1 MSQRLFSTR
10 NIRGLRWAPIFGLC
24 ALLLTG
30 YLAVGAAQAGAPKHA
45 TLKVPSQYSTIQ
57 GAIDAAHAGDTI
69 LVGAG
74 TYTESLVVNTSVTIL
89 GAGPSKTLLQGP
101 LGSNVVVSIGN
112 GATVRFSGFTVTTAN
127 LLYADA
133 IFTHDGANGI
143 IYGNTIRAVGN
154 NSIGI
159 EVSYV
164 SSATITSNLI
174 IATSSPYVG
183 WQVGI
188 AVLDLS
194 QATIRYNTIVGPGF
208 EAVFLFASTA
218 TVTNNVMGDFSCFLS
233 VAYAPCGTSWLNDFQ
248 GGGVV
253 DYLDLG
259 ATTISNNLIYAVD
272 DGVQMAGGSPGVAVN
287 GNLILNSAN
296 YGLACF
302 DQVCSYSH
310 DVVIGGQYGIG
321 VAATSVVT
329 SATLD
334 HVVIGGVTT
343 PFYYEADFGMPTP
356 TIGGTYTV
364 L

>member
-1 MSQRLFSTR
+1 MSQYVLEPRSR
-10 NIRGLRWAPIFGLC
+10 VGASC
-24 ALLLTG
+24 AFVFVICSLLLTAF
-30 YLAVGAAQAGAPKHA
+30 LAIGPAQAGPPKHA
-45 TLKVPSQYSTIQ
+45 TLKVPSQYATIQ
-57 GAIDAAHAGDTI
+57 GAINAAHAGDTI
-69 LVGAG
+69 LVAAG

-89 GAGPSKTLLQGP
+89 GAGAAKTFLQGP
-101 LGSNVVVSIGN
+101 AGSDVLVSIGN
-112 GATVRFSGFTVTTAN
+112 GATVTFSGFTVTTAN

-133 IFTHDGANGI
+133 IFTHDGAKGI

-164 SSATITSNLI
+164 SSATITGNLI
-174 IATSSPYVG
+174 IATSSPYIG

-194 QATIRYNTIVGPGF
+194 QATITYNTIVGPGF
-208 EAVFLFASTA
+208 EAILLEASTA
-218 TVTNNVMGDFSCFLS
+218 TVSNNVMGDFSCFLS
-233 VAYAPCGTSWLNDFQ
+233 VAFTPCGTSWLNDYQ

-253 DYLDLG
+253 DYFDLG
-259 ATTISNNLIYAVD
+259 ASSITNNLIYAVD
-272 DGVQMAGGSPGVAVN
+272 DGVQMAGGSPGVVVN
-287 GNLILNSAN
+287 GNVVLGSAN

-302 DQVCSYSH
+302 DQVCAYSN
-310 DVVIGGQYGIG
+310 DVLIGGQYGVG
-321 VAATSVVT
+321 VAATAVVT

-334 HVVIGGVTT
+334 HVTIADVST

-356 TIGGTYTV
+356 TIGGTYTI